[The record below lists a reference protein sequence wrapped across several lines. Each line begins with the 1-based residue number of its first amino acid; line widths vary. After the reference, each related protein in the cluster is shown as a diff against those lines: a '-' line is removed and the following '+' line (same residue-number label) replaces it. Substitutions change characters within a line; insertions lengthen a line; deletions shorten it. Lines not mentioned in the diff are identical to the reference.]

1 MIAIFYLHATI
12 AVIAMAWAMLTP
24 HAVHALLFA
33 VVSLI
38 SLAVSMYS
46 LSAELAA
53 ALEVIIY
60 TGAIMVL
67 FVFAIML
74 LKPETLISHKIKWK
88 SGNNVFL
95 GLMIAFFFGEILWA
109 LKDGFPGDAN
119 AARSI
124 SEIAHALFHTY
135 GFYVEV
141 ISFVL
146 LAGFVTTIFVAR
158 SLNRMKKAEK
168 TT

>member
-1 MIAIFYLHATI
+1 MTAIFYMHASL
-12 AVIAMAWAMLTP
+12 AVIAMGWAMITP
-24 HAVHALLFA
+24 HAIHALLCA
-33 VVSLI
+33 IVSLL

-74 LKPETLISHKIKWK
+74 LKPDALVSEKVKLLRL
-88 SGNNVFL
+88 NNFL
-95 GLMIAFFFGEILWA
+95 MAMLVVVFFGEVLWV
-109 LKDGFPGDAN
+109 LKDGFPHDQST
-119 AARSI
+119 ARPLT
-124 SEIAHALFHTY
+124 EIAYALFHTY

-146 LAGFVTTIFVAR
+146 LAGFVTTIFVAK
-158 SLNRMKKAEK
+158 SLNRVKKAEK